1 MGDNPHPP
9 RHTTKILSGKVHAV
23 VTERAEAGV

>member
-9 RHTTKILSGKVHAV
+9 RHMTKILGDKVHAV
-23 VTERAEAGV
+23 VIERAEAGV